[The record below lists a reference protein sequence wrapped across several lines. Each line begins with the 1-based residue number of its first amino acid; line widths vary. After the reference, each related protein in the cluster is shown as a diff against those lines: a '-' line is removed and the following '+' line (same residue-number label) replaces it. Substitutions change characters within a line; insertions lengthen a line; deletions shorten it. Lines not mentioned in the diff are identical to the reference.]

1 MSKRYMA
8 TYYCGY
14 SDTDD
19 RRFLI
24 AENEEH
30 AAAYMEEGL
39 YDYAEGWTHLE
50 FGWKSSYTDEEFD
63 EFLEGCGYD
72 IVEITDENEE
82 EIFDEYGVD
91 ESDFE
96 DIT

>member
-1 MSKRYMA
+1 MANRYMC
-8 TYYCGY
+8 TYHCGY
-14 SDTDD
+14 SGTDD
-19 RRFLI
+19 RHFLI
-24 AENEEH
+24 ATDEEQ

-39 YDYAEGWTHLE
+39 YDYADGWTHLE
-50 FGWKSSYTDEEFD
+50 FGWEGSYTDEEFE
-63 EFLEGCGYD
+63 EFLQGCGYD